1 MTRSI
6 EKRGENTYRLIISG
20 GKNLDGSRCRKTK
33 TIHGTRKDAEIA
45 LAEFITE
52 VNRGMVPE
60 GKSITF
66 EEFYYIWQE
75 KYGSKELAPKTYS
88 RYVGMLKSRIL
99 PYLGSFYLDKIKPT
113 DLMNLYDMLEN
124 DTQIKRI
131 AKNNGQRTL
140 KPLSSKTILEH
151 HRLLSA
157 MFQRAVYWQLLVN
170 NPARRVK
177 PQKTKKPKIE
187 FFDDDECKLL
197 INSLQDFTGNKLKY
211 KVAILLDIFSGV
223 RRGEL
228 IGLEWSDVDFKNETI
243 EINKSTQYLPEKGIF
258 DKAPKTESSNR
269 IVPIPNYITNVLLEY
284 KDWYDE
290 QRELYGDKWIDSN
303 KLFVQSNGKPMHPDT
318 LGKWYKSYIESLGLP
333 VVKLHGIRHT
343 NATLLISQNVDIATV
358 SARLGHASINTTI
371 KYYVHSL
378 QKNMRKAAY
387 VLQDLLINK
396 QWWLKSFFQNI
407 TKLLFWS

>member
-1 MTRSI
+1 MTGSI

>member
-1 MTRSI
+1 MAGSI
-6 EKRGENTYRLIISG
+6 EKRGENTYRLIVSG

-66 EEFYYIWQE
+66 EEFFHIWKE

-88 RYVGMLKSRIL
+88 RYLGMLRTRIL
-99 PYLGSFYLDKIKPT
+99 PYLSSFPLDKIKPT

-140 KPLSSKTILEH
+140 KPLSPKTILEH

-177 PQKTKKPKIE
+177 PPKTKKPKIE

-197 INSLQDFTGNKLKY
+197 INSLQDFTGSKLKY

-228 IGLEWSDVDFKNETI
+228 VGLEWSDVDFKNETI
-243 EINKSTQYLPEKGIF
+243 EVNKSTQYLPEKGIF
-258 DKAPKTESSNR
+258 DKDPKTESSNR
-269 IVPIPNYITNVLLEY
+269 IVPIPSYITNVLLEY
-284 KDWYDE
+284 RDWYYE
-290 QRELYGDKWIDSN
+290 QKELFGDKWIDSN
-303 KLFVQSNGKPMHPDT
+303 KLFIQANGKPMHPDT
-318 LGKWYKSYIESLGLP
+318 LGKWYKEHFASLGLP

-371 KYYVHSL
+371 KYYVHPL

-387 VLQDLLINK
+387 VLQDLLIN
-396 QWWLKSFFQNI
+396 NNDN
-407 TKLLFWS
+407 

>member
-1 MTRSI
+1 MAGSI
-6 EKRGENTYRLIISG
+6 EKRGENTYRLIVSG

-33 TIHGTRKDAEIA
+33 TIHSTRNDAEIA
-45 LAEFITE
+45 LAKFITE
-52 VNRGMVPE
+52 VNRVMVPE

-66 EEFYYIWQE
+66 EDFFHIWKE

-88 RYVGMLKSRIL
+88 RYLGMLKTRIL
-99 PYLGSFYLDKIKPT
+99 PYLGSFALDKIKPT

-124 DTQIKRI
+124 DTQIKNI
-131 AKNNGQRTL
+131 SKNNGQRTL
-140 KPLSSKTILEH
+140 KPLSPKTILEH

-177 PQKTKKPKIE
+177 PPKTKKPKIE

-197 INSLQDFTGNKLKY
+197 INSLQDFSGNKLKY

-228 IGLEWSDVDFKNETI
+228 VGLEWSDVDFKNETI
-243 EINKSTQYLPEKGIF
+243 EVNKSTQYLPEKGIF
-258 DKAPKTESSNR
+258 DTDPKTESSNR

-290 QRELYGDKWIDSN
+290 QKDLYGDKWIDSN
-303 KLFVQSNGKPMHPDT
+303 KLFVQANGKPMHPDT
-318 LGKWYKSYIESLGLP
+318 LGKWYKTHIESLGLP
-333 VVKLHGIRHT
+333 VVKLHVIRHT
-343 NATLLISQNVDIATV
+343 NTTLLISQNVDIATV

-371 KYYVHSL
+371 KYYVHPL

-387 VLQDLLINK
+387 VLQDLLIN
-396 QWWLKSFFQNI
+396 NNDN
-407 TKLLFWS
+407 